1 MKAYH
6 YLLILAVIIGGW
18 YFYNWKKEPKSKKED
33 KNTNGNAAGENDTPD
48 VNTQPVKKI
57 ETIDLEQAT
66 EIVENAEECYI
77 VITKRQSILNADGE
91 TYAIDTDTAIAL
103 KEAGVETKTGKIK
116 KQ

>member
-6 YLLILAVIIGGW
+6 YLLILAVLIGGW

-48 VNTQPVKKI
+48 ANTQPVKTI

-77 VITKRQSILNADGE
+77 VAYRSNHVLYADGE
-91 TYAIDTDTAIAL
+91 KYYIDADTSSAL
-103 KEAGVETKTGKIK
+103 AEAGVEVKQRVK
-116 KQ
+116 K